1 MTEITKEDVEKIVKS
16 LSILQYVLNSVHS
29 ELKALE
35 KKGLMVGKY
44 PYYYGKPADT
54 NDMFLDWSRDYI
66 NALKEKYSIKELKP
80 S

>member
-1 MTEITKEDVEKIVKS
+1 MVEIDKEDVEKIVKS
-16 LSILQYVLNSVHS
+16 LSILQYVMNGVHS
-29 ELKALE
+29 ELKSFE

-54 NDMFLDWSRDYI
+54 NDMFLEWSRDYI
-66 NALKEKYSIKELKP
+66 KALKDKFSITDLKP